1 MISLEEAKNYLRV
14 DFDADDSLIS
24 ALLSA
29 SKALCRAV
37 ARLSEDDWNSLCSDT
52 SPQRDLMRVGILYT
66 LGYMYEHR
74 EEADHHDLVITLR
87 NLLHSIR
94 EGKL

>member
-29 SKALCRAV
+29 SEALCRAV

-66 LGYMYEHR
+66 
-74 EEADHHDLVITLR
+74 
-87 NLLHSIR
+87 
-94 EGKL
+94 